1 MFISKQRPIV
11 VPQWEHQQLAG
22 TLALLWGNAA
32 FERPAIPSA
41 SFLAGVGLHDRAY
54 GPLDNLPIGG
64 IPEADWLALT
74 QAGFATAW
82 ADPAADLIVKLHL
95 QRLTGYGTTPE
106 RQAAATAMA
115 EAIEVYAA
123 RHGLD
128 LPTFTRI
135 DRITNLCD
143 RIAFDF
149 CFEAPASGTVN
160 IFPRNDAATEVA
172 VNYRIAG
179 DTILV
184 DPWPFSA
191 AEAHGYL
198 MGYQC
203 AGYPTELEPVVL
215 PYCVRPG
222 EHAMATQFSKQ
233 SRSSAG
239 NGSPSAPAR
248 CTASSSGC
256 SRPGGLTVSA
266 PYTLAERRP
275 QAR

>member
-1 MFISKQRPIV
+1 MFNSKQRTIV

-41 SFLAGVGLHDRAY
+41 SFVAGVGLHDRAY

-95 QRLTGYGTTPE
+95 QRLAGYGIAPE
-106 RQAAATAMA
+106 RQAAAAAMA
-115 EAIEVYAA
+115 EAIQTYAA

-128 LPTFTRI
+128 LPTFNRI

-149 CFEAPASGTVN
+149 CFEAPASGTVS
-160 IFPRNDAATEVA
+160 IFPRNDAITEVA
-172 VNYRIAG
+172 VNYQIAG
-179 DTILV
+179 DKIFV
-184 DPWPFSA
+184 DPWPCSV
-191 AEAHGYL
+191 AEARGYL
-198 MGYQC
+198 VGYQRD
-203 AGYPTELEPVVL
+203 GYPKVLEPVVL

-222 EHAMATQFSKQ
+222 EA
-233 SRSSAG
+233 
-239 NGSPSAPAR
+239 
-248 CTASSSGC
+248 
-256 SRPGGLTVSA
+256 
-266 PYTLAERRP
+266 
-275 QAR
+275 